1 MKSNSFTDKFKTKYF
16 KKGTLLTLSILAVII
31 VIIGVNIL
39 VMYIPAKYTRIDTT
53 EQGLFSISQQ
63 THTLLDGLADNITIY
78 HLCSGAI
85 EDENISEL
93 LIKYAAF
100 TDKITIS
107 VIDTSLYPN
116 CYADYTDESPSDNS
130 LIVLGSKRSRVIDFY
145 EIYTASSSEYEYYG
159 YYDIFNGEQMLT
171 SAIDYVT
178 TDILPKI
185 YNLEGHSEYEPTE
198 ELKREITNQN
208 FEIEQLSLNGLES
221 VPEDADCVMI
231 FSPQRDISEAE
242 FNILTQY
249 SENGGNLLI
258 IADYVSED
266 MPIFDRL
273 LEKFGLS
280 IVDGIVFE
288 GDDSRYISSYPY
300 FIYPQL
306 ISHTIT
312 EPLISSNLHTLFPLA
327 CGIVAND
334 QADDSLTIESF
345 VTPSESA
352 YSKIDINSENFER
365 TDEDISGPFSFATA
379 VSSQTGKMVLFST
392 SQFLDSNVSSS
403 VAGAN
408 YDLFINSLAW
418 ICQKESS
425 VSVHPKNLLSTSI
438 AVGSSISSIMF
449 VILVIII
456 PGIFILTAF
465 LVMRKRKHR

>member
-53 EQGLFSISQQ
+53 EQGIFSISQQ

-116 CYADYTDESPSDNS
+116 FYADYTDESPSDNS

-379 VSSQTGKMVLFST
+379 VSSQTGKRVLFST
-392 SQFLDSNVSSS
+392 SQFLDSNVNSS

>member
-116 CYADYTDESPSDNS
+116 FYADYTDESPSDNS

-300 FIYPQL
+300 FIYPLL

-352 YSKIDINSENFER
+352 YSKIDVNSENFER

-392 SQFLDSNVSSS
+392 SQFLDSNVNSS

-456 PGIFILTAF
+456 PGVFILTAF

>member
-53 EQGLFSISQQ
+53 EQGIFSISQQ

-116 CYADYTDESPSDNS
+116 FYADYTDESPSDNS

-185 YNLEGHSEYEPTE
+185 YNLEGHSEYEPSE

-312 EPLISSNLHTLFPLA
+312 EPLILSNLHTLFPLA

-392 SQFLDSNVSSS
+392 SQFLDSNVNSS